1 MDPEKER
8 RRKSSGIS
16 GMSGDYKRSSKNE
29 KNKDVAWKTG
39 LASW

>member
-8 RRKSSGIS
+8 RRNSSG
-16 GMSGDYKRSSKNE
+16 GYKRSSKNE
-29 KNKDVAWKTG
+29 KNKGVAWKTG